1 MDLKVPGESRESEDD
16 GSEQV
21 VERGGDTL
29 DIVITHVY
37 HTMHNAPSIAYNC
50 QQFTSIQTNKAVMI

>member
-29 DIVITHVY
+29 DIVLYLFAIPSILRIT
-37 HTMHNAPSIAYNC
+37 PSIACFVNDYHPF
-50 QQFTSIQTNKAVMI
+50 Q

>member
-29 DIVITHVY
+29 DIVLYLFAIPSILRT
-37 HTMHNAPSIAYNC
+37 TPSIACFVND
-50 QQFTSIQTNKAVMI
+50 

>member
-1 MDLKVPGESRESEDD
+1 MDLMVPGESRESEDD

-29 DIVITHVY
+29 DIVLYLFAIPSILRT
-37 HTMHNAPSIAYNC
+37 TPSIA
-50 QQFTSIQTNKAVMI
+50 